1 MKLIPA
7 IDLKDNKCVRLKKG
21 DESSAIIYNENPLEQ
36 AKFFEKNGCERIH
49 LVDLDAAFG
58 RPQINRD
65 TIINIKRS
73 IQIPVQ
79 LGGGIRD
86 TNDIN
91 FFLKNNIDYLIIG
104 SMAVT
109 NTNLVKEIA
118 DKFENKIYIAMDLKK
133 NNEIMIKGW
142 AENSKLTSFDVNE
155 IYKDSKIN
163 GYIITNIE
171 KDGMMEG
178 PDENFI
184 KIHINTYNK
193 PLIFSGGFSDYESLK
208 FLSRTNKSI
217 KAKNKVEGVIIGKA
231 FYSNKIDI
239 KESIKILKS
248 YA

>member
-21 DESSAIIYNENPLEQ
+21 DESSSRIYNENPLEQ
-36 AKFFEKNGCERIH
+36 AKFFEKSGCERIH

-65 TIINIKRS
+65 TIINIKKS
-73 IQIPVQ
+73 IQIPIQ

-86 TNDIN
+86 IKDIN

-109 NTNLVKEIA
+109 NPNLVKEIA

-193 PLIFSGGFSDYESLK
+193 ALIFSGGFSDYESLK
-208 FLSRTNKSI
+208 FLSRANKSF